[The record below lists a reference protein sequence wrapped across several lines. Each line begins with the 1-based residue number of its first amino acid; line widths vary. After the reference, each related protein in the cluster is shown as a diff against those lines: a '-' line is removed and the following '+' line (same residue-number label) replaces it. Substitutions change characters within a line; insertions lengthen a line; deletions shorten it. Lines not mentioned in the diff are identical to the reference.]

1 MESTPEPALKMDIR
15 LELSSSQLLE
25 IFEVEKTLVGVKRDL
40 KDEQPV
46 RTWLQAR
53 FHEVPPRVH
62 NTLAHNNDI
71 FL

>member
-46 RTWLQAR
+46 WTWLLAR
-53 FHEVPPRVH
+53 FHEVPS
-62 NTLAHNNDI
+62 
-71 FL
+71 

>member
-1 MESTPEPALKMDIR
+1 MGNLESTPEPALKMDIR

-46 RTWLQAR
+46 RTWLLAR
-53 FHEVPPRVH
+53 FHEVPS
-62 NTLAHNNDI
+62 
-71 FL
+71 